1 MLEGLFAL
9 CEFLMSSWP
18 GGAMSLETWMKKL
31 LILIGW
37 LLQRPTGLDLPC
49 FKKDMDFKR
58 VLIRLKM
65 VNYNLLTVYLY
76 TCIFM

>member
-1 MLEGLFAL
+1 MDE
-9 CEFLMSSWP
+9 
-18 GGAMSLETWMKKL
+18 KL

-49 FKKDMDFKR
+49 FKKGMDFK
-58 VLIRLKM
+58 LISEEGTYIFEM
-65 VNYNLLTVYLY
+65 VNCNLLSVYLY